1 MCHHLKDCPKTA
13 SRLVIP
19 LLPACFPAPLSN
31 MTWKVSPPYQATVE
45 LSSPQGYMRQ
55 SFPGQP
61 CNDSVVINLAEDL
74 GTIGQFCPQGAIQKI
89 QIHHCNVTVTVSL
102 TGGKILSKHVMSA
115 LIKEEISGK
124 RPIQMNLLKTFLQ

>member
-1 MCHHLKDCPKTA
+1 
-13 SRLVIP
+13 
-19 LLPACFPAPLSN
+19 
-31 MTWKVSPPYQATVE
+31 MTWTVSPPHQATVE
-45 LSSPQGYMRQ
+45 LTSPQGYMRQ

-89 QIHHCNVTVTVSL
+89 QVHHCNVTVTVSH

-115 LIKEEISGK
+115 LIKEDISGK
-124 RPIQMNLLKTFLQ
+124 RPTQMNLVKTFLQ